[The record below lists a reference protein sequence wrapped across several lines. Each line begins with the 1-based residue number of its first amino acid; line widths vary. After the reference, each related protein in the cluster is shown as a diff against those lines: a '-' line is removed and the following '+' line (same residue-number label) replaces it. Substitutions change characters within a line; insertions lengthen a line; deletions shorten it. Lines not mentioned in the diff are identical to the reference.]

1 MPSDSFFGSE
11 TVIWRTAPDMG
22 VPSGPTP
29 TAVCESIMV
38 SLARGE
44 LPASEG
50 VERPTRLPRRCE
62 REGWALTDL
71 RRCGASDRC
80 AAVLPSVRESLK
92 RTAFPAIGV

>member
-1 MPSDSFFGSE
+1 
-11 TVIWRTAPDMG
+11 MG

-62 REGWALTDL
+62 REGWALTEF
-71 RRCGASDRC
+71 
-80 AAVLPSVRESLK
+80 AALWSE
-92 RTAFPAIGV
+92 